1 MSNLNEALDRVRR
14 KKEERERMEAGLA
27 DLKRRIAE
35 LPKKILKFPRAK
47 GMGANSVSS
56 RAIARKR
63 SIKTRRAARPICF
76 LRA

>member
-47 GMGANSVSS
+47 GMGAPIPFPPERSPGSDQS
-56 RAIARKR
+56 RPDGPRGR
-63 SIKTRRAARPICF
+63 SAF
-76 LRA
+76 